1 MPIASN
7 DPQAMQ
13 IAAGLVSDAG
23 CDPVEMG
30 NLASAMAFQQGGPG
44 WRAQLTARQLRRRLS
59 LPDA

>member
-23 CDPVEMG
+23 CDPVETG
-30 NLASAMAFQQGGPG
+30 NLASAMAFQQGGSG
-44 WRAQLTARQLRRRLS
+44 WRTSYCSPIASSSESA
-59 LPDA
+59 